1 MSLIHGQKPLFANSI
16 QYAGLSDPGRARP
29 VNEDCLLMLPGA
41 GVFAVADGLG
51 GLDAGDVAS
60 RTAME
65 QLSALYTSVQAAPCC
80 PFFPL
85 ISSREAAQQTEVI
98 NACTYR
104 RKIALGQDMATTLDM
119 AHLCGSSVVVA
130 HVGDSRVY

>member
-1 MSLIHGQKPLFANSI
+1 
-16 QYAGLSDPGRARP
+16 
-29 VNEDCLLMLPGA
+29 MLPGA

-85 ISSREAAQQTEVI
+85 ISSRGAAQLTEVI
-98 NACTYR
+98 EEINARTYR
-104 RKIALGQDMATTLDM
+104 RKIACGQDMATTLAM
-119 AHLCGSSVVVA
+119 VHLCGSSDVVA